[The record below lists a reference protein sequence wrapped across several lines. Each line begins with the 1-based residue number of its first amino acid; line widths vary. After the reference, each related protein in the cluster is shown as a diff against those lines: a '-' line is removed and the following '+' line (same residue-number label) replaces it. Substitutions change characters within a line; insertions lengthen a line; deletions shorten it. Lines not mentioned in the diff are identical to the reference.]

1 MANPSGRRTEMIRSA
16 ANTLMRLILWFLLTD
31 ADCAGGSAANFSVLQ
46 TTRDQVRPPPSRF
59 NVTRSCSLSR
69 RACFHDSQTHTRSSS
84 AACCSSSSAD
94 RLHFAVVWMYI
105 FGDARMRLLC
115 ITASATLSPSFSVF
129 FLFFFRSQ
137 KNIHK
142 LKHAHKVSLP
152 HPWSLPV

>member
-1 MANPSGRRTEMIRSA
+1 MANPSGRRTEMIRLA

-31 ADCAGGSAANFSVLQ
+31 ADCSGGSAANFSVLQ
-46 TTRDQVRPPPSRF
+46 TTRDQVRPSPNRF
-59 NVTRSCSLSR
+59 NVTRSCSLSC
-69 RACFHDSQTHTRSSS
+69 RAFFHDSQTRTRSSS
-84 AACCSSSSAD
+84 AACCSFSNAD

-105 FGDARMRLLC
+105 FGDTRMRLLC
-115 ITASATLSPSFSVF
+115 ITASATLFPSFSVF
-129 FLFFFRSQ
+129 FVFFRSQ